1 MTVRYLI
8 LFKVVEK
15 IKNQNKANDSIQPL
29 NNNYVKNI
37 APKKLKL
44 LITIVNRNKS
54 EFFMDILQSMEI
66 NYQIAMTAN
75 GTASTEMLNLLGL
88 SASDKTVI
96 LSVIRED
103 KANSALAMLEEKFKA
118 VKGGKGIAFTVPMKS
133 MIGVLNYRFLSNNR
147 RGVKEDF

>member
-1 MTVRYLI
+1 M
-8 LFKVVEK
+8 
-15 IKNQNKANDSIQPL
+15 KNQNKANDSIQPL

-103 KANSALAMLEEKFKA
+103 KADSALALLEEKFKA

>member
-1 MTVRYLI
+1 M
-8 LFKVVEK
+8 
-15 IKNQNKANDSIQPL
+15 KNQNKANDSIQPL

>member
-1 MTVRYLI
+1 M
-8 LFKVVEK
+8 
-15 IKNQNKANDSIQPL
+15 KNQNKANDSIQPL

-96 LSVIRED
+96 FSVIRED
-103 KANSALAMLEEKFKA
+103 KADSALALLEEKFKA